1 MFLCCANGN
10 ASGHSLKGIENVI
23 GPLQSSRKLSTLL
36 EGGQRKSWSHE
47 RASMFVQTA
56 ASLGTLVVFRG
67 LAKGAVGFQ
76 RGRLPMWEPQ
86 VTIAKNCR
94 FREVGTTGSQPRNHG
109 LPLQATAGYQR
120 LELMLPNL
128 GPIGY
133 LSKNLSS
140 SRLELT
146 VPNVG
151 TFVHYCKELPVPRP
165 ETYGSQPRN

>member
-1 MFLCCANGN
+1 
-10 ASGHSLKGIENVI
+10 
-23 GPLQSSRKLSTLL
+23 
-36 EGGQRKSWSHE
+36 
-47 RASMFVQTA
+47 
-56 ASLGTLVVFRG
+56 
-67 LAKGAVGFQ
+67 
-76 RGRLPMWEPQ
+76 MWEPQ

-109 LPLQATAGYQR
+109 LPLQATAGYQG
-120 LELMLPNL
+120 LELMRPNL

-146 VPNVG
+146 VPNMG
-151 TFVHYCKELPVPRP
+151 TFVHYCKELPVPRL

>member
-1 MFLCCANGN
+1 
-10 ASGHSLKGIENVI
+10 
-23 GPLQSSRKLSTLL
+23 
-36 EGGQRKSWSHE
+36 
-47 RASMFVQTA
+47 MFVQTA

-67 LAKGAVGFQ
+67 LAKGTVSFQ

-109 LPLQATAGYQR
+109 LPLQAAAGYQR
-120 LELMLPNL
+120 LEL
-128 GPIGY
+128 
-133 LSKNLSS
+133 

-151 TFVHYCKELPVPRP
+151 TFCALLQG
-165 ETYGSQPRN
+165 TAGSQT

>member
-1 MFLCCANGN
+1 
-10 ASGHSLKGIENVI
+10 
-23 GPLQSSRKLSTLL
+23 
-36 EGGQRKSWSHE
+36 
-47 RASMFVQTA
+47 MFVQTA

-76 RGRLPMWEPQ
+76 KGRSPIWEPQ

-94 FREVGTTGSQPRNHG
+94 FREVGTHASQPRNHG
-109 LPLQATAGYQR
+109 LPLQAAAGYQR

-133 LSKNLSS
+133 LCRNLGS

-151 TFVHYCKELPVPRP
+151 TFCALLQG
-165 ETYGSQPRN
+165 TAGSQT